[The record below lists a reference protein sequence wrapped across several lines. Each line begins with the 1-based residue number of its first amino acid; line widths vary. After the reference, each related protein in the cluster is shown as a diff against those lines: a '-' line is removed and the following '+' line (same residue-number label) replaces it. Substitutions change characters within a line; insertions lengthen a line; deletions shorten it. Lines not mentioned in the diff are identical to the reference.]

1 MGEKKKGK
9 LYGVSVGPGDPEL
22 MTLKAV
28 RIIENTQ
35 VIATPVTHSGEML
48 AYDIA
53 SGSVDMT
60 GKDIVKLYFTMSRD
74 PEKLR
79 ESHEKAADLIEEHLS
94 RGEDVA
100 MLNLGDI
107 SVFGTYCY
115 MQDIIRDRG
124 YETEMAAGVTS
135 FCAIAS
141 LLGISL
147 TEMDEPLMIV
157 PGKITEE
164 VIGTRGT
171 KVIMKSGKKL
181 LEVMGILEKN
191 GLLGRASM
199 VVDAGLP
206 DQKVFRDISKIE
218 STDGLGYFATII
230 VK

>member
-28 RIIENTQ
+28 RIIENTK

-53 SGSVDMT
+53 SGSVDMS
-60 GKDIVKLYFTMSRD
+60 GKEIVKLYFSMSRD
-74 PEKLR
+74 PEKLK
-79 ESHEKAADLIEEHLS
+79 ESHEKAADQIEEHLS
-94 RGEDVA
+94 QGEDVA

-107 SVFGTYCY
+107 SVFSTYCY
-115 MQDIIRDRG
+115 IQDIITERG
-124 YETEMAAGVTS
+124 YEAEMTAGVTS

-147 TEMDEPLMIV
+147 TEMNEPLMIV

-181 LEVMGILEKN
+181 PEVIGILREN
-191 GLLGRASM
+191 GLLERSSM
-199 VVDAGLP
+199 VADAGLP
-206 DQKVFRDISKIE
+206 GQKVFRDISKLE
-218 STDGLGYFATII
+218 STDDLGYFATII